1 MKVVWTRKARLSI
14 NKLHRY
20 IAKDSL
26 MNADRF
32 VERIF
37 DATDALANS
46 PRIGKVQ
53 SGPDDERIRYR
64 IVQSQRVIYAIDEEH
79 NAINVLA
86 LVHVR
91 QDIASMVKKPWE
103 KE

>member
-1 MKVVWTRKARLSI
+1 VKVVWTQKARLGI
-14 NKLHRY
+14 GKLHRY

-26 MNADRF
+26 INADRF

-37 DATDALANS
+37 EATNALAES
-46 PRIGKVQ
+46 PRIGKMQ
-53 SGPDDERIRYR
+53 PGTDNERIRYR

-79 NAINVLA
+79 DAIKIVA

-103 KE
+103 